1 MIYHTFKVSI
11 TLYEILYLINYQIH
25 QRNQV
30 IMAFFGGVSGIDIAT
45 QFFLPDNIAI
55 PSVLQIKSTDANDE
69 VINKITRELALLV
82 Q

>member
-1 MIYHTFKVSI
+1 
-11 TLYEILYLINYQIH
+11 
-25 QRNQV
+25 
-30 IMAFFGGVSGIDIAT
+30 MAFFGGVSGIDIAT